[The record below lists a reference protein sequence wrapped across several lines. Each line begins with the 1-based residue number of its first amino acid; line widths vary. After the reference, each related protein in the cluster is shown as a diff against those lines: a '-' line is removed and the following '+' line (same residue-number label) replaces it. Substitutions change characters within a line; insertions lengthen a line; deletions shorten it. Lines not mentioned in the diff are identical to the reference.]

1 MGPELPDQQRQAGVG
16 LGPSEDLGRS
26 DGRWGGAR
34 GAGGG
39 GEGVCAGVSGAGGSF
54 LIVLNWGRNE
64 G

>member
-39 GEGVCAGVSGAGGSF
+39 RRGSVC
-54 LIVLNWGRNE
+54 WGKRSRRE
-64 G
+64 FSHCFKLGQK